1 MVPLMKKIALL
12 ITLFILLI
20 GCKEEV
26 IETDA
31 LVYEEARKLKP
42 FTLINKNN
50 EKIDNNAFTG
60 GWNLLF
66 LGYTSCPDICPMTLS
81 KLKSVKS
88 SLQADYNIKVWLIS
102 VDPARDTA
110 EKLLQYTNY
119 FDPEFIGATAGHK
132 DLFPFVRDLGLMY
145 AMADENRDNYSVDH
159 SASIALVSPQ
169 GELKA
174 IFKPEFKV
182 GSAPT
187 INTASLI
194 ADFKKI
200 VK

>member
-12 ITLFILLI
+12 ITFFILLG
-20 GCKEEV
+20 GCKQET

-31 LVYEEARKLKP
+31 LVYEQPRTLKP
-42 FTLINKNN
+42 FRLINKDNAN
-50 EKIDNNAFTG
+50 IDNNAFAG
-60 GWNLLF
+60 RWNLLF
-66 LGYTSCPDICPMTLS
+66 LGYTSCPDICPMTLA

-88 SLQADYNIKVWLIS
+88 SLQTDYDINVWLIS
-102 VDPARDTA
+102 VDPARDTT
-110 EKLLQYTNY
+110 EKLRQYTNY

-145 AMADENRDNYSVDH
+145 AMADENKDNYSVDH
-159 SASIALVSPQ
+159 SASIALVSPE
-169 GELKA
+169 GKLKA
-174 IFKPEFKV
+174 IFKPEFKA
-182 GSAPT
+182 GSIPT